1 MTKEFQVR
9 YGRNY
14 KVVLAIVLP
23 CLLIVPFIY
32 ILQSFKDMEEWKLMV
47 IIYSF
52 LGGIISLALWLVL
65 RTYPPTIL
73 GINNNEI
80 SLSFKQTGFLSTSNF
95 SFSISDIVSLNHYEM
110 EDSEYFLIETQ
121 NPKRKFQISAYSNS
135 IEDLTS
141 FKEAMFE
148 INELVNKPDVKY

>member
-1 MTKEFQVR
+1 MAKQFSVR

-23 CLLIVPFIY
+23 CLLIIPFIF
-32 ILQSFKDMEEWKLMV
+32 ILQRVKNMEEWQLML
-47 IIYSF
+47 IIYGF
-52 LGGIISLALWLVL
+52 LGGIIGLALWLVL

-73 GINNNEI
+73 GINNHEI
-80 SLSFKQTGFLSTSNF
+80 SLSFKQTGFLSTSNI
-95 SFSISDIVSLNHYEM
+95 SFSISDIVSLNHYKM

-135 IEDLTS
+135 IEDLT
-141 FKEAMFE
+141 
-148 INELVNKPDVKY
+148 